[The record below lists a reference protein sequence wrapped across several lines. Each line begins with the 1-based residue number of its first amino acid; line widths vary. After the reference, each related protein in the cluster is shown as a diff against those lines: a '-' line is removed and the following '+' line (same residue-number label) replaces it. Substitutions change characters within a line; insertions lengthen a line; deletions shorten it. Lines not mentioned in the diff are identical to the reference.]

1 MSHDEVVKNHIKQ
14 EDESTMKITTL
25 AIDIAKSVFHCFGIN
40 KTGHLVKKKIL
51 KRHMLLNY
59 IVQLEPC
66 TIAIEACGSANYWA
80 REFNKLGHKT
90 VLIAPQFVAPY
101 RQGNKNDYN
110 DAQAIAEAAQR
121 PNMRFVSIKSIEQ
134 QDVQMLHRIRQRQV
148 KQRTALTN
156 QTRGMLAEYGIVMN
170 KGKKAFKEAL
180 PEILEDANNQLT
192 VISRALFSGLYEEF
206 LELSNKIEAFEKSIL
221 HESKINTT
229 CQRLH
234 GILGVGPLT
243 ATALYAAVGDGKEF
257 KNGRHF
263 SAWCRLV
270 PKQHST
276 GGKNNLLGISKRGNT
291 YLRTLFIHGAR
302 AVLFHSVNKTDRFS
316 RWANALKERAGFNKA
331 CVAIAN
337 KLARVAWVVMAR
349 EEEFNPAI

>member
-1 MSHDEVVKNHIKQ
+1 
-14 EDESTMKITTL
+14 MKITTL
-25 AIDIAKSVFHCFGIN
+25 AIDIAKSVFHLYAVN
-40 KTGHLVKKKIL
+40 KAGRLVKKKML
-51 KRHMLLNY
+51 KRNLLLAY
-59 IVQLEPC
+59 VAKMEPC
-66 TIAIEACGSANYWA
+66 TIAIEACGSANHWA

-101 RQGNKNDYN
+101 RKGNKNDYN

-121 PNMRFVSIKSIEQ
+121 PDMRFVPIKSIEQ
-134 QDVQMLHRIRQRQV
+134 QDVQILHRIRERLV

-156 QTRGMLAEYGIVMN
+156 QTRGMLAEYGIIMG
-170 KGKKAFKEAL
+170 KGRKAFKEAMPL
-180 PEILEDANNQLT
+180 ILEDAENQLT
-192 VISRALFSGLYEEF
+192 VVSRALFC
-206 LELSNKIEAFEKSIL
+206 ELKDDFNEIEDKLVEYDKMILQENKTNS
-221 HESKINTT
+221 T

-234 GILGVGPLT
+234 GILGVGPIT

-263 SAWCRLV
+263 SAWCGLV

-302 AVLFHSVNKTDRFS
+302 SVLRHCLNKTDKFS
-316 RWANALKERAGFNKA
+316 LWAKALEERRGFNKA

-337 KLARVAWVVMAR
+337 KLARISWVIMAR
-349 EEEFNPAI
+349 EEEFKPAI

>member
-1 MSHDEVVKNHIKQ
+1 
-14 EDESTMKITTL
+14 MKITTL
-25 AIDIAKSVFHCFGIN
+25 AIDIAKSVFHCFGVN
-40 KTGHLVKKKIL
+40 QTGHLVKKKML
-51 KRHMLLNY
+51 KRSMLLNY

-66 TIAIEACGSANYWA
+66 TIAIEACGSANHWA

-101 RQGNKNDYN
+101 RKGNKNDYN

-121 PNMRFVSIKSIEQ
+121 PNMRFVPIKSIEQ
-134 QDVQMLHRIRQRQV
+134 QDVQILHRIRERLV
-148 KQRTALTN
+148 KQRTALSN
-156 QTRGMLAEYGIVMN
+156 QTRGILAEYGLVMK
-170 KGKKAFKEAL
+170 KGKKAFREAI
-180 PEILEDANNQLT
+180 PGFLEDAQNQLT
-192 VISRALFSGLYEEF
+192 FVSRALFSNLYEEF
-206 LELSNKIEAFEKSIL
+206 IELDKKIDEYEKQIVQ
-221 HESKINTT
+221 ESKTNAT
-229 CQRLH
+229 CQRLN
-234 GILGVGPLT
+234 GILGVGPIT
-243 ATALYAAVGDGKEF
+243 ATAAYAAVGDGKEF

-263 SAWCRLV
+263 SAWCGLV

-302 AVLFHSVNKTDRFS
+302 SVLQHCGNKTDRFS
-316 RWANALKERAGFNKA
+316 LWAKALEERRGFNKA

-337 KLARVAWVVMAR
+337 KIARVSWVVMAR